1 MKPEDFKVIL
11 WDFDGVIINSNSIR
25 EAGFRTVLGEYPKAQ
40 IELLIDYHNLNGGLS
55 RYVKF
60 RYFFN
65 KILNESISDE
75 KVNDLANQ
83 FSKIM
88 RNRLV
93 NPKLLNRSIVNF
105 INKQYELGK
114 IMHIVS
120 GSDGNELRELC
131 KNLDLENLFVSIN
144 GSPTHKSK
152 LVKNII
158 SRSKINSSDYCL
170 IGDAINDYHAAQE
183 NHITFFGYNNLK
195 LKKLDNY
202 FEI

>member
-1 MKPEDFKVIL
+1 MKPQDFKVIL

-25 EAGFRTVLGEYPKAQ
+25 EAGFRSVLNEYSKAQ

-60 RYFFN
+60 RYFF
-65 KILNESISDE
+65 KEIINEPVNDE
-75 KVNDLANQ
+75 KIDYLANE

-88 RNRLV
+88 RNALV
-93 NPKLLNRSIVNF
+93 DPNLLISPIINF
-105 INKQYELGK
+105 INEQYNLGK
-114 IMHIVS
+114 VMHIVS

-131 KNLDLENLFVSIN
+131 KKLNLEYLFVSIN
-144 GSPTHKSK
+144 GSPTPKSE

-158 SRSKINSSDYCL
+158 SSSKLNSTDYCL
-170 IGDAINDYHAAQE
+170 IGDAINDYHAAQK
-183 NHITFFGYNNLK
+183 NLVTFFGFNNLR
-195 LKKLDNY
+195 LKNLDKY

>member
-1 MKPEDFKVIL
+1 MNPEDFKVIL

-25 EAGFRTVLGEYPKAQ
+25 EAGFRNVLSEYPKAQ

-65 KILNESISDE
+65 EILNESINNE
-75 KVNDLANQ
+75 KINYLADQ

-88 RNRLV
+88 RRRLV
-93 NPKLLNRSIVNF
+93 NPNLLIPSIINF
-105 INKQYELGK
+105 INEQYELGK

-131 KNLDLENLFVSIN
+131 KKLNIGHFFVSIN

-158 SRSKINSSDYCL
+158 SKSKLNSSDYCL

-183 NHITFFGYNNLK
+183 NLITFFGYNNLK